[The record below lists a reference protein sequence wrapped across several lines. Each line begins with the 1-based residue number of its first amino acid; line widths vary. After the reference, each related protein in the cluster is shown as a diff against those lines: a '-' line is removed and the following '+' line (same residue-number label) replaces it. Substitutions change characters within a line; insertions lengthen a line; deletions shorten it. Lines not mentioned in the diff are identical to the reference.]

1 MPPKSG
7 PREIDLRK
15 FAPRKTAP
23 QKIAPGKM
31 PSSKITFRK
40 IALYENFMNFF
51 LSLIFIFV
59 EIFVCK

>member
-7 PREIDLRK
+7 PRDIDLRK
-15 FAPRKTAP
+15 FAP